1 MTLLPPK
8 STRTDT
14 LFPDT
19 TLFRSIVAP
28 LNLRIGGK
36 CGPLSGDPLDLRV
49 TVRAIVEQHSQV
61 GLNLR
66 YPLGIGVWLQ
76 ADNDVDI
83 VLITNVRK
91 CWHLKPSTDSASS
104 CSIRSWWSSSRHSTS
119 TQTSHRSPRMLS
131 TSVRPVR
138 RRRRSEER
146 R

>member
-83 VLITNVRK
+83 VLIT
-91 CWHLKPSTDSASS
+91 
-104 CSIRSWWSSSRHSTS
+104 
-119 TQTSHRSPRMLS
+119 HRSQVLALEAFEGLGIAQIGRAH
-131 TSVRPVR
+131 V
-138 RRRRSEER
+138 
-146 R
+146 